1 MVTLEQVRQLEAKIG
16 KAIDYVN
23 RVSGENIRLRGEL
36 DGNEKRIAELEETIQ
51 RFREEQGRIEEGILA
66 ALDRLDQFEDAVNK
80 GLSNVQAVVAAAAPS
95 VPVTGPDPAKPA
107 SEAPLGATPQDALPG
122 EEPSGKESPD
132 RAGNKESGGEPEEEA
147 SGNEPGGNEPGDN
160 EPDDEEAGADELDLF

>member
-1 MVTLEQVRQLEAKIG
+1 MVTLEQVRQLETKIG

-23 RVSGENIRLRGEL
+23 RVSGENVRLRGEL
-36 DGNEKRIAELEETIQ
+36 DGSEKRVAELEETVR

-95 VPVTGPDPAKPA
+95 APAADPGPAKPA
-107 SEAPLGATPQDALPG
+107 PRTPLADTPQDALPG
-122 EEPSGKESPD
+122 EEPSDEDASDKESAD
-132 RAGNKESGGEPEEEA
+132 KEPGDEEPGGGEPP
-147 SGNEPGGNEPGDN
+147 S
-160 EPDDEEAGADELDLF
+160 EEAGGDEFDLF